1 MDPYQITFQTWNKV
15 AQLYQ
20 QKFMDLDLYND
31 TYDRFCELVEKQD
44 ARVLE
49 IGCGPG
55 NITRYLVDKRPDFR
69 LEAIDVATAM
79 IELAKANVPA
89 ARFRVMDV
97 RALHTIEGTYD
108 AILCGFCLPYLSQED
123 SAKLFTDCAALL
135 PVGGIGYFSAIEGA
149 YEQSGFEAASTG
161 DKTYVYYHPTHRLL
175 EQLHTAG
182 FELVAQWHK
191 SYSQGDVVSTH
202 VILIV
207 RKK

>member
-31 TYDRFCELVEKQD
+31 TYDRFCELVEKQG
-44 ARVLE
+44 AWVLE

-69 LEAIDVATAM
+69 LEAIDVAPAM

-97 RALHTIEGTYD
+97 RALHTIEGAYD
-108 AILCGFCLPYLSQED
+108 GIMCGFCLPYLSRED
-123 SAKLFTDCAALL
+123 SVKLFTDCAALL
-135 PVGGIGYFSAIEGA
+135 PAGGIGYFSAIEGA
-149 YEQSGFEAASTG
+149 YEQSGFKAASTG
-161 DKTYVYYHPTHRLL
+161 DETYVYYHPTQGLL

-182 FELVAQWHK
+182 FELVAQCHK
-191 SYSQGDVVSTH
+191 PYAQGDAVSTH